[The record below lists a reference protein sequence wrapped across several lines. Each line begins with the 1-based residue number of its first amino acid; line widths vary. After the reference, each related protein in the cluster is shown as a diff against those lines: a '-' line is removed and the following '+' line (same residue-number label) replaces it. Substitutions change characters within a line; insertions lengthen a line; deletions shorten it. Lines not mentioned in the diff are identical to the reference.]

1 MKKIMSILMI
11 SVMLVSS
18 TVVVNAASYTE
29 NSKGRSFADD
39 WSATPINTS
48 ERTFKYGY
56 NTTLINEDYTHTYH
70 RTKTHHA
77 YVKNTGTVEDSKGTS
92 GNYAK
97 SEITH
102 HAGTVYYR
110 YYY

>member
-11 SVMLVSS
+11 SVMLISS
-18 TVVVNAASYTE
+18 TVVVNATTYSK
-29 NSKGRSFADD
+29 NSSGESFKDE
-39 WSATPINTS
+39 WYHTPVSTS
-48 ERTFKYGY
+48 DRTFKYGY

-77 YVKNTGTVEDSKGTS
+77 YVKNTGTSQDSKGS
-92 GNYAK
+92 AGDYAK

-102 HAGTVYYR
+102 HSGKVFYEYS
-110 YYY
+110 Y